1 MAEVASRGQVVQR
14 QNLAMHGVF
23 QREQATAGEV
33 KIVWFDRSLDTRQ
46 IQRSVGFHFDR
57 LGLDRAEHGRS
68 AALVFVGMGLLPD
81 DVFIA
86 TLAVRHQRQQ
96 IAHGAG
102 RHEHPRREA

>member
-1 MAEVASRGQVVQR
+1 
-14 QNLAMHGVF
+14 
-23 QREQATAGEV
+23 
-33 KIVWFDRSLDTRQ
+33 
-46 IQRSVGFHFDR
+46 
-57 LGLDRAEHGRS
+57 
-68 AALVFVGMGLLPD
+68 MGLLPD